1 MGGVFHSQIFIA
13 MPRVKQFDEKAVL
26 VKAMELFWKTG
37 YNGTSIQN
45 LVDYLG
51 INRASLYDTF
61 GGKDTL
67 FEKAF
72 ALYLEE
78 NGRQIRAVLNQE
90 VSIRAGLQKL
100 FELSVEQSVRDP
112 EKKGCFVVNTTT
124 ELIPNNDGAWVD
136 TLNRNRLHF
145 EQIFREYLERGVQQ
159 GEISPEK
166 DLPGIAA
173 YLFTIY
179 NGLKVIAKI
188 NPSKKDL
195 LRIVETAMQV
205 LD

>member
-1 MGGVFHSQIFIA
+1 